1 MFDKEKKVKKAVE
14 KMNTHLMSKPDK
26 NLIEGYKKAMNEY
39 NKTEQE
45 QHLLAAKII
54 KNELDRRGVK
64 IEDSY

>member
-39 NKTEQE
+39 NKTEHE